1 MHFVP
6 ISLGGGVDSGNSLGG
21 SRVKYSEEEFVHHI
35 FISLKKIQRSA
46 WVETFIRDSWRPQFS
61 DAVNVDAVV
70 AVDDDDDNAN
80 DDYNVFDDVNLN
92 NNDDNVFDGNDDDD
106 DDV

>member
-46 WVETFIRDSWRPQFS
+46 WVETFIRDSWRSQFS
-61 DAVNVDAVV
+61 
-70 AVDDDDDNAN
+70 